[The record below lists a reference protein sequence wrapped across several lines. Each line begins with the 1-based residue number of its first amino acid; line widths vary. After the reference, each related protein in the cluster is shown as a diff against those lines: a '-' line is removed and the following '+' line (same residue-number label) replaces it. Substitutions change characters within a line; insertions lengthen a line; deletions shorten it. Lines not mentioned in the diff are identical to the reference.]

1 MLEVIGGEK
10 MTGKTHVSVAM
21 ASTLLLTQPQSTKE
35 LVLCLGVTSVG
46 AVISDIDVS
55 TSESH
60 EAIDKILGIILIA
73 AIALGFAEYKWH
85 VGIIE
90 SFKNNSNI
98 IRLVA
103 GIAVV
108 LGICIFGKNQP
119 HRSFM
124 HSALAVALLSVATY
138 TILPDAVPY
147 MIISMSSHILIDT
160 FNKKKVHIFYPLP
173 GGVGL
178 NLCHAEGF
186 VNNTIFKVASLLTIV
201 NLIYFTGKIGI
212 RFLG

>member
-1 MLEVIGGEK
+1 

-21 ASTLLLTQPQSTKE
+21 ASTLLLTQPQSIKE
-35 LVLCLGVTSVG
+35 LALCLGVTSVG

-60 EAIDKILGIILIA
+60 EAIDRILCIVIIA

-85 VGIIE
+85 VGIVE
-90 SFKNNSNI
+90 SFKNNSSI
-98 IRLVA
+98 MRLMA
-103 GIAVV
+103 GIVGV

-124 HSALAVALLSVATY
+124 HSALAVGLLSGAVY
-138 TILPDAVPY
+138 IILPDAVPY

-160 FNKKKVHIFYPLP
+160 LNKKKVHIFYPIP
-173 GGVGL
+173 GGIGF
-178 NLCHAEGF
+178 NLCHAQGF

-201 NLIYFTGKIGI
+201 NLVYFAGKIGI
-212 RFLG
+212 KFFG